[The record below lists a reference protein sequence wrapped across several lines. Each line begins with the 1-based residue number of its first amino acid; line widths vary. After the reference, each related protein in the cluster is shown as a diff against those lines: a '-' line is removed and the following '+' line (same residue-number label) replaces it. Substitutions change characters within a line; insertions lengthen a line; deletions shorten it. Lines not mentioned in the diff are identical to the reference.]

1 MVRGDTWLFGP
12 NELAVGY
19 TMHQITTRR
28 QDGVTK
34 GGGGDRTVELG
45 CVASQEP
52 VGSPVGHFGRQLDEQ
67 TWGPRGVR
75 RHLETVGTVWWGGGL
90 NQIDSGTSK
99 KRVHARTNR
108 RACMIHTGIS
118 FVTTL

>member
-1 MVRGDTWLFGP
+1 MVKGDTWLFGT
-12 NELAVGY
+12 NKLAVGY
-19 TMHQITTRR
+19 TMHPITTRR

-45 CVASQEP
+45 YVASQEP

-75 RHLETVGTVWWGGGL
+75 RHGDCGHSLVGGG
-90 NQIDSGTSK
+90 
-99 KRVHARTNR
+99 V
-108 RACMIHTGIS
+108 
-118 FVTTL
+118 